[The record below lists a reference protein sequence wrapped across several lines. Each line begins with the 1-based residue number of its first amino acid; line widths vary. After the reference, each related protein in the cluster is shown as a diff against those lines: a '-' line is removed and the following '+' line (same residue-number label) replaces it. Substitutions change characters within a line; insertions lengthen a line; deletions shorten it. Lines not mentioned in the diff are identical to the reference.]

1 MRRKKFGTLS
11 EIQNFREDAPKP
23 EKQNAPKKEEQEP
36 PVAAHNMRPDSK
48 QAILPETTG
57 LPAAA
62 HKEGNP
68 DPKDATSGISNSDVK
83 LTRRTPQPKPLQEAR
98 ITIGVSTRETPR
110 KRAEHVVIEFDKK
123 DKSSEATS
131 VSLLP
136 KQGELGAYFSV
147 HSNINERIVRSYEL
161 TELSSK
167 SCLCC
172 AHRVAA
178 TKERWN
184 PYKPG
189 DNATES

>member
-1 MRRKKFGTLS
+1 MK
-11 EIQNFREDAPKP
+11 
-23 EKQNAPKKEEQEP
+23 EKQEP
-36 PVAAHNMRPDSK
+36 PVAAHNMRPNSK
-48 QAILPETTG
+48 QAILPDTTD

-62 HKEGNP
+62 HKEGHP
-68 DPKDATSGISNSDVK
+68 DPKGATSGISKSDVK
-83 LTRRTPQPKPLQEAR
+83 LTKRIPQPKSLKEAR
-98 ITIGVSTRETPR
+98 ITIGESKSKPETPR
-110 KRAEHVVIEFDKK
+110 KRTEHVVIEFDKN

-147 HSNINERIVRSYEL
+147 HSNVNQRVVRSYEL
-161 TELSSK
+161 TERSSK

-189 DNATES
+189 EIATES